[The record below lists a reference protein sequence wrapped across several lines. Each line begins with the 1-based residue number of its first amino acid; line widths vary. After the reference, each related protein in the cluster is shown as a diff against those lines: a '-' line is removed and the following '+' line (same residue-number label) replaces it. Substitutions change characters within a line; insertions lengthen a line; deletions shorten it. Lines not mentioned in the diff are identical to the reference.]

1 MTRLKLCLL
10 AGCLLSPL
18 TQAADLGTWGDLW
31 PVREQDML
39 ELITQRLQGL
49 QQSGQWDKT
58 MGEFKQRV
66 IENSQ
71 RPAPVE
77 GLHRAEKY
85 AQRWFDPSIRL
96 TEDLKDN
103 EGRVFAHQ
111 GELINPLKTVP
122 FMQTLYFINGDDPDQ
137 IAWMKRQVPET
148 LMSKIILVR
157 GSVPDT
163 SSALDSRIYFDQ
175 NGVLSKRFGLTR
187 VPARI
192 TPAPSGERLNI
203 ETFLLNKDVS
213 VKSLTLFLS
222 ALMMWGYSLSAAADP
237 SCEGRFVNPI
247 TDVCWQCIFP
257 MSIGSVSVA
266 AGGGP
271 DTVNPASPVQYCPAP
286 PPIFVRIGLAIGYW
300 EPMAM
305 TDVSRSP
312 GCMVN
317 LGGFSINLGKTGMGT
332 AKKDDKQV
340 NGAFYHVHWYK
351 YPLTYWLNII
361 TSAGC
366 LEGGDMDI
374 AYLSEIDPTWVD
386 SSLTTILN
394 PEAILFANPIAQGAC
409 AADAIASA
417 FNKPLD
423 ILFWCAGSQ
432 GSMYP
437 FSGWASNESSPL
449 QSSLLL
455 SERMAYKL
463 HRQGQI
469 METVGADVAVCYEY
483 PSPIIPKERWRYQM
497 VNMYPDSGQCHP
509 LGRSVMRWEAG
520 RNPPNTRKNYGYLM
534 WRKRNCV
541 YL

>member
-148 LMSKIILVR
+148 LMSKIILVW

-163 SSALDSRIYFDQ
+163 SAALDSRIYFDQ
-175 NGVLSKRFGLTR
+175 NGVLSKRFGLTS

-203 ETFLLNKDVS
+203 ETFP
-213 VKSLTLFLS
+213 VK
-222 ALMMWGYSLSAAADP
+222 
-237 SCEGRFVNPI
+237 
-247 TDVCWQCIFP
+247 
-257 MSIGSVSVA
+257 
-266 AGGGP
+266 
-271 DTVNPASPVQYCPAP
+271 
-286 PPIFVRIGLAIGYW
+286 
-300 EPMAM
+300 
-305 TDVSRSP
+305 
-312 GCMVN
+312 
-317 LGGFSINLGKTGMGT
+317 
-332 AKKDDKQV
+332 
-340 NGAFYHVHWYK
+340 
-351 YPLTYWLNII
+351 
-361 TSAGC
+361 
-366 LEGGDMDI
+366 
-374 AYLSEIDPTWVD
+374 
-386 SSLTTILN
+386 
-394 PEAILFANPIAQGAC
+394 
-409 AADAIASA
+409 
-417 FNKPLD
+417 
-423 ILFWCAGSQ
+423 
-432 GSMYP
+432 
-437 FSGWASNESSPL
+437 
-449 QSSLLL
+449 
-455 SERMAYKL
+455 
-463 HRQGQI
+463 
-469 METVGADVAVCYEY
+469 
-483 PSPIIPKERWRYQM
+483 
-497 VNMYPDSGQCHP
+497 
-509 LGRSVMRWEAG
+509 
-520 RNPPNTRKNYGYLM
+520 
-534 WRKRNCV
+534 
-541 YL
+541 